1 MITEHH
7 HSLLELNF
15 SNNVDIFLAIRIAGH
30 TKNLNRDRKGAKNR
44 MQKLKLKSNQLK
56 QNQQVLS
63 VCYCLTLTHKTFAMP
78 YKKFLTSIY
87 FK

>member
-30 TKNLNRDRKGAKNR
+30 TKNLNRDRKGAK
-44 MQKLKLKSNQLK
+44 KSHAK
-56 QNQQVLS
+56 A
-63 VCYCLTLTHKTFAMP
+63 KT
-78 YKKFLTSIY
+78 
-87 FK
+87 